1 MLQRAPDRASSFTF
15 GGVQRAAL
23 RAVSRCPRFGLQL
36 SRNSLYSAPRCLRF
50 CQTMRSIIWRIV
62 CRPPLG
68 NRSDRLVAP
77 IASRISESQ
86 LPVGPAMGHSLQVAN
101 DDVSFHSDQ
110 TRNAGIGRV
119 VIQGISVLATRKP
132 VLSFRKS
139 TVFLMRLAA
148 RSCSGGLFQEPPR
161 LIRRAQSSPA
171 VHAVP
176 SSGAP
181 S

>member
-1 MLQRAPDRASSFTF
+1 PPAVARQVPPVAAFMDRCAAGMRAGARKVVGDGARITRGMALSTVSGQDVDGQLVRVRVIDRDE
-15 GGVQRAAL
+15 L
-23 RAVSRCPRFGLQL
+23 
-36 SRNSLYSAPRCLRF
+36 
-50 CQTMRSIIWRIV
+50 
-62 CRPPLG
+62 
-68 NRSDRLVAP
+68 
-77 IASRISESQ
+77 
-86 LPVGPAMGHSLQVAN
+86 H
-101 DDVSFHSDQ
+101 
-110 TRNAGIGRV
+110 AG
-119 VIQGISVLATRKP
+119 IQGISVLATRKP